1 MFKKQRN
8 TQQNS
13 NVILVRLSLSAEY
26 MPVNSKNSLFKKI
39 NKQQILNLIERSQLN
54 LKKTKIIFI
63 FRRRKNKI
71 SLSIFRI

>member
-13 NVILVRLSLSAEY
+13 NVILVRLSLTAEY
-26 MPVNSKNSLFKKI
+26 MAVNSKNSLFKKI